1 MVTVIELD
9 RYENIWAFNTIT
21 ALLKLVWEYFVHLF
35 DSGPYGITRHSR
47 NKGKICF
54 YFLSGGSYY
63 RICHPGGI
71 MPHCAGVINSDIAW
85 SHFKFSRT
93 WSGYIHLYD
102 HLVMLWNMNIYDK
115 SVSLCHGEMEVIHKT
130 VTLHEYHSISYHR
143 QLERLF
149 KVSVFHFTSP
159 LCVRGFQW
167 TPLTGPVMCQGF
179 PCHDVIRN
187 WCWIF
192 IDYLSR
198 QWNWRSV
205 WPCLPWTGFSD

>member
-1 MVTVIELD
+1 MRLECPLWVDSLICILQLLVWCYIQLSSRNSLIWTKTMVTVIKLD

-63 RICHPGGI
+63 RICHPGCI

-130 VTLHEYHSISYHR
+130 VMLHE
-143 QLERLF
+143 
-149 KVSVFHFTSP
+149 
-159 LCVRGFQW
+159 
-167 TPLTGPVMCQGF
+167 
-179 PCHDVIRN
+179 
-187 WCWIF
+187 
-192 IDYLSR
+192 
-198 QWNWRSV
+198 
-205 WPCLPWTGFSD
+205 